1 MAKKK
6 NTPLPDC
13 ASCEHEAVKKVCMDA
28 EGLSSTGCPTLVY
41 NDVLAEAD
49 KEYDRSEILE
59 FARQA
64 SDRRRI
70 VMRTVN
76 NGPMSCSRPKPASS
90 KSMSLQKK

>member
-49 KEYDRSEILE
+49 KEYDRSESLSGNRAYSQLKSQNFIFSYQLHFHLKIVN
-59 FARQA
+59 FAK
-64 SDRRRI
+64 
-70 VMRTVN
+70 N
-76 NGPMSCSRPKPASS
+76 
-90 KSMSLQKK
+90 